1 MDTKNTKR
9 LGFRIA
15 LIAYISSFVIL
26 LSCII
31 ILMFNHRDMSE
42 YALVGF
48 EIVELT
54 CYVYILTS
62 NLLFYL
68 KSDKL
73 LMRFDLLKKY
83 ESSLMNNIISDDT
96 VDTTVIIGN
105 RFVVNNTPADG
116 FRFDPTKEIKVYKLP
131 QPIRARYNGQLINVY
146 ESPTGNTLLTV
157 NSIHEIADNSGTPI
171 LEMIG
176 RNGEIWYLNLKSK
189 EIWRIF

>member
-1 MDTKNTKR
+1 MKNKR
-9 LGFRIA
+9 KLGLRVA
-15 LIAYISSFVIL
+15 VIAYISAFVIL
-26 LSCII
+26 LSSII
-31 ILMFNHRDMSE
+31 ILMFNHNEMSE

-54 CYVYILTS
+54 CYTYILTS

-83 ESSLMNNIISDDT
+83 ESSLVSNITADM
-96 VDTTVIIGN
+96 VVITES
-105 RFVVNNTPADG
+105 RFVLSDTSADG
-116 FRFDPTKEIKVYKLP
+116 FRFDPTKEIKLYPLP
-131 QPIRARYNGQLINVY
+131 KPIRARYNGQIINVY

-157 NSIHEIADNSGTPI
+157 VGMHEIADNSGTPI

-176 RNGEIWYLNLKSK
+176 RNGEIWYLNLKSR

>member
-1 MDTKNTKR
+1 MENKR
-9 LGFRIA
+9 SLGLRIA
-15 LIAYISSFVIL
+15 LIAYISLFMIL

-54 CYVYILTS
+54 CYVYIVMA

-68 KSDKL
+68 KNDKL
-73 LMRFDLLKKY
+73 LTRFDLLRKY
-83 ESSLMNNIISDDT
+83 ESYLMNNIESNGASDAEI
-96 VDTTVIIGN
+96 IIGN
-105 RFVVNNTPADG
+105 RFVINNTPADG
-116 FRFDPTKEIKVYKLP
+116 FRFDPAKEIKVYQLP
-131 QPIRARYNGQLINVY
+131 QPIRAKYNGQIINVY

-157 NSIHEIADNSGTPI
+157 NGIHEIADNSGTPI

>member
-1 MDTKNTKR
+1 MKNKR
-9 LGFRIA
+9 KFGLRVA
-15 LIAYISSFVIL
+15 VIAYISAFVIL
-26 LSCII
+26 LSSII

-54 CYVYILTS
+54 CYTYILTS

-68 KSDKL
+68 KNDKL

-83 ESSLMNNIISDDT
+83 ESSLVSNITADMVAITES
-96 VDTTVIIGN
+96 
-105 RFVVNNTPADG
+105 RFVLSDTPADG
-116 FRFDPTKEIKVYKLP
+116 FRFDPTKEIKLYPLP
-131 QPIRARYNGQLINVY
+131 KPIRARYNGQIINVY

-157 NSIHEIADNSGTPI
+157 VGMHEIADNSGTPI

-176 RNGEIWYLNLKSK
+176 RNGEIWYLNLKSR